1 MASAIGMVTGDQPDE
16 EVVVIGFCDDEEG
29 RNQWSNR
36 GGLLHLS
43 CNVWVGVLEGGEY
56 IKDYFHCNALRS
68 RSGVESVNQKIKEF
82 HTIFAMSPAVETRLE
97 CI

>member
-43 CNVWVGVLEGGEY
+43 CNVWVRVLEGGEY
-56 IKDYFHCNALRS
+56 IKYYSQLRCHEVQV
-68 RSGVESVNQKIKEF
+68 RSGVSQ
-82 HTIFAMSPAVETRLE
+82 
-97 CI
+97 